1 MNVVSP
7 RPSGLLSIESM
18 MKCGGSDMVFIS
30 MPQRMGEKIWPTMVR
45 ILDPLKN
52 VVVRQYIESET
63 AFVKLSTGAGK
74 FSSNL
79 HHNVPSSRARTI
91 EI

>member
-1 MNVVSP
+1 MRGERNGLYFHAAEDGGEK
-7 RPSGLLSIESM
+7 SGLPWRE
-18 MKCGGSDMVFIS
+18 
-30 MPQRMGEKIWPTMVR
+30 
-45 ILDPLKN
+45 LDPLES